1 MLAVVPQPFSNSR
14 PSHAGGDRLFGLVD
28 ELRRPMVSPTPQPQ
42 GIQDT
47 LQPVRRLGAEAVRS
61 RVGGK
66 ASAMGSASQAQAPL
80 LADSGQPWDRN
91 RAGQGHRSVFASRT
105 VSGSISSSR
114 SPRML
119 ASSRASYR
127 RAPWKRSTSLTSTN
141 RYPEAP
147 CSPARAGVAPW
158 NSAACRRQPFSHQG
172 KLNLAAGDPG
182 GILGGRRTTAEY
194 QPRAEY
200 RGVRP
205 GRRIHF
211 AGIGLPGVKPSFW
224 HSNEPLLRCEGDR
237 TAGFAPIPPFER

>member
-1 MLAVVPQPFSNSR
+1 
-14 PSHAGGDRLFGLVD
+14 
-28 ELRRPMVSPTPQPQ
+28 MVSPTPQPQ

-91 RAGQGHRSVFASRT
+91 RAGQGHRSVFAPRT

-119 ASSRASYR
+119 ASSRAPAIAGHGGRGRR
-127 RAPWKRSTSLTSTN
+127 RAPWKGSTSLTSTN
-141 RYPEAP
+141 RYPGAP
-147 CSPARAGVAPW
+147 CSPARAGLAPW

-205 GRRIHF
+205 GRRIQ
-211 AGIGLPGVKPSFW
+211 
-224 HSNEPLLRCEGDR
+224 LRRHR
-237 TAGFAPIPPFER
+237 TAGRQALFLALERASPPLRGRSNGWICPNPAI